1 MQPGEHSGAT
11 SSSAE
16 AAKVYPSILGYS
28 FQCSKCSKWRL
39 VPTKEIYE
47 NIRANI
53 SANPFFCEMVNQW
66 ERNISCEDPTD
77 VAPDG
82 SRLWAIDK
90 PNIPLPPPGWRRELG
105 FRAVGGTRFVEVYLK
120 EHPEHEAAGININQF
135 CFNSPQPLFE
145 NKGKRKHH
153 VSITSLSQP
162 HQSAQEII
170 YIDDDE
176 DDIEVQG
183 SNAGSAPNANSNS

>member
-1 MQPGEHSGAT
+1 MQPGEHSVAT
-11 SSSAE
+11 SSSAK

-82 SRLWAIDK
+82 SRLWAVDK

-105 FRAVGGTRFVEVYLK
+105 FRAVGGTRFVEVFYYSPFK
-120 EHPEHEAAGININQF
+120 RRFRSIPE
-135 CFNSPQPLFE
+135 
-145 NKGKRKHH
+145 
-153 VSITSLSQP
+153 
-162 HQSAQEII
+162 
-170 YIDDDE
+170 
-176 DDIEVQG
+176 IEK
-183 SNAGSAPNANSNS
+183 

>member
-1 MQPGEHSGAT
+1 MQPGEHSVAT
-11 SSSAE
+11 SSSAKAE
-16 AAKVYPSILGYS
+16 KVYPSILGYS

-53 SANPFFCEMVNQW
+53 SANPFFCEMANQW

-105 FRAVGGTRFVEVYLK
+105 FRAVG
-120 EHPEHEAAGININQF
+120 
-135 CFNSPQPLFE
+135 
-145 NKGKRKHH
+145 
-153 VSITSLSQP
+153 
-162 HQSAQEII
+162 
-170 YIDDDE
+170 DDDE